1 MDWKIVCGILA
12 TEACA
17 QLGLALTLA
26 CAFIL
31 VRLEFEHLVFALLS
45 VAIAS
50 QTIASIWLTWPTRA
64 DPYWA
69 SVIVHSILAIASAIH
84 LHYVLVVAAIS
95 KRRKFI
101 IFGYAVA
108 AIYVFVMMSGT
119 LWPRSTVAEL
129 VAANRISP
137 SYPYLATPPAAIGVS
152 FYGVMLAEFGLCQV
166 LLVAALRRGR
176 KDIALVILG
185 VLGVTLAAA
194 NDITVMMRWTD
205 SVFLLPHSFSIYGF
219 FVGLSLLLRY
229 RRLVVGYASA
239 ESSLH
244 KRTEELR
251 KSHSDLEQVQLELSS
266 KKQLAAVG
274 ELAAAIA
281 HEVRNPLA
289 IIVNAVAGLR
299 RTALQEQDRHT
310 LLGIVDEET
319 ARLNRLVTD
328 LLRFA
333 RPVSIRRSTVALA
346 ELVRRAEVSR
356 GQEHRFEITIP
367 DDPTLRTVQA
377 DANLLR
383 LVFDNLVAN
392 ACQAMP
398 EGGIVRIEVG
408 EGWLNDERCVKI
420 EVIDQGNGMD
430 EMVLSRAVDP
440 FFTTRPSGTGLGLP
454 IVHRIVAAHGGKLQM
469 DSELHRGTTV
479 RLLLPIVPRDV
490 TSMPEEG
497 VTAP

>member
-64 DPYWA
+64 DPYLA

-176 KDIALVILG
+176 KDIALVMLG

-274 ELAAAIA
+274 ELAAAI
-281 HEVRNPLA
+281 
-289 IIVNAVAGLR
+289 
-299 RTALQEQDRHT
+299 
-310 LLGIVDEET
+310 
-319 ARLNRLVTD
+319 
-328 LLRFA
+328 
-333 RPVSIRRSTVALA
+333 
-346 ELVRRAEVSR
+346 
-356 GQEHRFEITIP
+356 
-367 DDPTLRTVQA
+367 
-377 DANLLR
+377 
-383 LVFDNLVAN
+383 
-392 ACQAMP
+392 
-398 EGGIVRIEVG
+398 
-408 EGWLNDERCVKI
+408 
-420 EVIDQGNGMD
+420 DQVNGMD